1 MAHAPFLR
9 APGRVLS
16 AKPPIS
22 ERAALLVLASVH
34 FVNLLDFMMV
44 MPMGP
49 DFAGALGIPMSHL
62 GIIGGSYTASATVVG
77 IAGSLLLDKWER
89 RSALTIA
96 IVGLGLS
103 TMTGALATG
112 TASLVLARVAAGAFG
127 GIAATLCFSIVADLV
142 PEERRGRATAV
153 VASGFSLSSI
163 IGVPA
168 GLELARRG
176 GWRAPF
182 LVVGV
187 IALLL
192 AALARV
198 LLPKLRAHL
207 DTREAP
213 APLPFDA
220 RMGWSFAAFGCSIL
234 GNFLLVP
241 NLSAYLQFN
250 MGFPRE
256 HMGLLYLGGGLASLA
271 TMRLAGI
278 WTDRSRALWP
288 VLAGTIIVSAA
299 LLLGAVL
306 QPPFLAPVLFFSLFM
321 SSNAARW
328 VAVNA
333 LASRVPP
340 PSARARYLS
349 AQNAFT
355 HAASAVAA
363 FASAAFLTADASGR
377 LAGMPTLAAT
387 AAVLG
392 LGVPVAVW
400 RLERL
405 IPRRRAPHDPVPA
418 EF

>member
-1 MAHAPFLR
+1 ML
-9 APGRVLS
+9 
-16 AKPPIS
+16 
-22 ERAALLVLASVH
+22 AAVH

-49 DFAGALGIPMSHL
+49 DFASALGIPMNHL
-62 GIIGGSYTASATVVG
+62 GIIGGAYTASATVVG
-77 IAGSLLLDKWER
+77 IAGSMLLDRWER

-96 IVGLGLS
+96 ITGLGLS

-112 TASLVLARVAAGAFG
+112 SASLILARVAAGAFG

-163 IGVPA
+163 FGVPA

-182 LVVGV
+182 LVVGA

-192 AALARV
+192 AVAARL

-207 DTREAP
+207 DTKEVA
-213 APLPFDA
+213 APLPLDA
-220 RMGWSFAAFGCSIL
+220 RMGMSFVAFGCAIL

-241 NLSAYLQFN
+241 NLSAYLQIN

-271 TMRLAGI
+271 TMRLSGI

-288 VLAGTIIVSAA
+288 VLTGTVLVSLA
-299 LLLGAVL
+299 LLFGAVL
-306 QPPFLAPVLFFSLFM
+306 QPPWLPPVLFFSVFM
-321 SSNAARW
+321 SCNAARW
-328 VAVNA
+328 VAINA

-349 AQNAFT
+349 AQNAFS
-355 HAASAVAA
+355 HAASAVSA
-363 FASAAFLTADASGR
+363 FASAAFLSEGPSGR
-377 LAGMPTLAAT
+377 LIGFPALAAT

-392 LGVPVAVW
+392 LGVPFAVW
-400 RLERL
+400 RLEAML
-405 IPRRRAPHDPVPA
+405 PARRHALHVPVPA

>member
-1 MAHAPFLR
+1 
-9 APGRVLS
+9 
-16 AKPPIS
+16 
-22 ERAALLVLASVH
+22 
-34 FVNLLDFMMV
+34 MMV

-77 IAGSLLLDKWER
+77 IAGSMLLDRWER

-112 TASLVLARVAAGAFG
+112 TASLVLARIAAGAFG

-182 LVVGV
+182 IVVGM
-187 IALLL
+187 IALVL
-192 AALARV
+192 AVSARL

-207 DTREAP
+207 DTKESP
-213 APLPFDA
+213 AELPLDA
-220 RMGWSFAAFGCSIL
+220 RMGLSFVAFGCAIL
-234 GNFLLVP
+234 GNFLLIP

-271 TMRLAGI
+271 TMRLSGI

-288 VLAGTIIVSAA
+288 VLTASIIVSTA
-299 LLLGAVL
+299 LVFGAVL
-306 QPPFLAPVLFFSLFM
+306 QPPWLPPVLFFSIFM
-321 SSNAARW
+321 SCNAARW
-328 VAVNA
+328 VSVNA

-349 AQNAFT
+349 AQNAFS
-355 HAASAVAA
+355 HAASAVAS
-363 FASAAFLTADASGR
+363 FASAAFLSSDPSGR
-377 LAGMPTLAAT
+377 LIGMPALAAT
-387 AAVLG
+387 TAALG
-392 LGVPVAVW
+392 LGVPFAVW
-400 RLERL
+400 RLEKLLPAHR
-405 IPRRRAPHDPVPA
+405 PVHAPVPA

>member
-1 MAHAPFLR
+1 
-9 APGRVLS
+9 
-16 AKPPIS
+16 
-22 ERAALLVLASVH
+22 
-34 FVNLLDFMMV
+34 MMV

-49 DFAGALGIPMSHL
+49 DFAAALGIPMSHL
-62 GIIGGSYTASATVVG
+62 GIIGGAYTASATIVG
-77 IAGSLLLDKWER
+77 IAGSMLLDKWER

-112 TASLVLARVAAGAFG
+112 TASLVWARIAAGAFG
-127 GIAATLCFSIVADLV
+127 GIAATLCFSIVADIV

-163 IGVPA
+163 VGVPA

-176 GWRAPF
+176 GWHAPF

-187 IALLL
+187 IALIL
-192 AALARV
+192 AVAARL
-198 LLPKLRAHL
+198 LLPKLRGHL
-207 DTREAP
+207 DTKEKA
-213 APLPFDA
+213 APLLLDA
-220 RMGWSFAAFGCSIL
+220 RMGLSFVAFGCAIL
-234 GNFLLVP
+234 GNFMLIP

-288 VLAGTIIVSAA
+288 VLTGSILVSIA
-299 LLLGAVL
+299 LVFGAVL
-306 QPPFLAPVLFFSLFM
+306 QPPWLPPALFFAVFM
-321 SSNAARW
+321 GCNAARW
-328 VAVNA
+328 VAINA

-355 HAASAVAA
+355 HAASATAA
-363 FASAAFLTADASGR
+363 FASAAFLSVEPSGH
-377 LAGMPTLAAT
+377 LIGMPALATT

-392 LGVPVAVW
+392 LGAPIAVW
-400 RLERL
+400 RLEKL
-405 IPRRRAPHDPVPA
+405 IPARRVALDAPVPA

>member
-1 MAHAPFLR
+1 
-9 APGRVLS
+9 
-16 AKPPIS
+16 
-22 ERAALLVLASVH
+22 
-34 FVNLLDFMMV
+34 MMV

-77 IAGSLLLDKWER
+77 IAGSMLLDKWER
-89 RSALTIA
+89 RSALAIA
-96 IVGLGLS
+96 VAGLGLS

-112 TASLVLARVAAGAFG
+112 SASLVAARIAAGAFG
-127 GIAATLCFSIVADLV
+127 GIAATLCFSIVADFV

-163 IGVPA
+163 FGVPA

-182 LVVGV
+182 IVVGL
-187 IALLL
+187 IAL
-192 AALARV
+192 ALAVAARL
-198 LLPKLRAHL
+198 LLPKLRGHL
-207 DTREAP
+207 DTKEKP
-213 APLPFDA
+213 AALPLDA
-220 RMGWSFAAFGCSIL
+220 RMGWSFVAFGCAIL
-234 GNFLLVP
+234 GNFLLIP

-271 TMRLAGI
+271 TMRLSGL

-288 VLAGTIIVSAA
+288 VLAGSILVSIA
-299 LLLGAVL
+299 LVFGAVL
-306 QPPFLAPVLFFSLFM
+306 QPPWIPPVLFFAFFM
-321 SSNAARW
+321 SCNAARW

-349 AQNAFT
+349 AQNAFS
-355 HAASAVAA
+355 HAASATAA
-363 FASAAFLTADASGR
+363 FASAAFLSSEPSGR
-377 LAGMPTLAAT
+377 LTGMPPLAAT
-387 AAVLG
+387 AAALG
-392 LGVPVAVW
+392 LAVPFAIW
-400 RLERL
+400 RLEKL
-405 IPRRRAPHDPVPA
+405 LPARRAPAATAVPA

>member
-1 MAHAPFLR
+1 
-9 APGRVLS
+9 
-16 AKPPIS
+16 
-22 ERAALLVLASVH
+22 
-34 FVNLLDFMMV
+34 MMV

-49 DFAGALGIPMSHL
+49 DFAKALGIPMSHL
-62 GIIGGSYTASATVVG
+62 GIIGGAYTASATVVG
-77 IAGSLLLDKWER
+77 IAGSMLLDKWER

-112 TASLVLARVAAGAFG
+112 TWSLVAARVAAGAFG

-163 IGVPA
+163 LGVPL

-182 LVVGV
+182 IVVGV
-187 IALLL
+187 VALLL
-192 AALARV
+192 AVSARL
-198 LLPKLRAHL
+198 LLPMLRAHL
-207 DTREAP
+207 DTKEKA
-213 APLPFDA
+213 APLALDA
-220 RMGWSFAAFGCSIL
+220 RMAWSFVAFGCAIL
-234 GNFLLVP
+234 GNFLLIP
-241 NLSAYLQFN
+241 NISAYLQLN

-256 HMGLLYLGGGLASLA
+256 QLGLLYLGGGLASLA

-278 WTDRSRALWP
+278 WTDRSGALRP
-288 VLAGTIIVSAA
+288 VLTGSILVSIAIV
-299 LLLGAVL
+299 LGAVL
-306 QPPFLAPVLFFSLFM
+306 EPPLLPPVLFFALFM
-321 SSNAARW
+321 SCNAARW

-333 LASRVPP
+333 LASRVPA

-349 AQNAFT
+349 AQNAFS
-355 HAASAVAA
+355 HAASAAAA
-363 FASAAFLTADASGR
+363 FASAAFLSEEPSGK
-377 LAGMPTLAAT
+377 LIGMPALGAT

-392 LGVPVAVW
+392 LAVPFAVW
-400 RLERL
+400 RLEKL
-405 IPRRRAPHDPVPA
+405 LPARRAAVEAPVPA

>member
-1 MAHAPFLR
+1 MSR
-9 APGRVLS
+9 
-16 AKPPIS
+16 PPIS
-22 ERAALLVLASVH
+22 ERAALFVLASVH

-62 GIIGGSYTASATVVG
+62 GIIGGAYTASATVIG
-77 IAGSLLLDKWER
+77 IAGSLLLDRWER
-89 RSALTIA
+89 RSALTVS
-96 IVGLGLS
+96 IVGLGLA

-112 TASLVLARVAAGAFG
+112 SASLVAARVAAGAFG

-142 PEERRGRATAV
+142 PEERRGRATAI

-163 IGVPA
+163 FGVPA
-168 GLELARRG
+168 SLVLARLG

-182 LVVGV
+182 LVVGAL
-187 IALLL
+187 ALLL
-192 AALARV
+192 AVSTRL

-207 DTREAP
+207 DTKEKP
-213 APLPFDA
+213 APLPLDA
-220 RMGWSFAAFGCSIL
+220 RMGLSFVAFGCSIL

-241 NLSAYLQFN
+241 NFAAYLQFN

-256 HMGLLYLGGGLASLA
+256 HMGALYFGAGLAAMA
-271 TMRLAGI
+271 TMRLSGV
-278 WTDRSRALWP
+278 WTDRAGAFRP
-288 VLAGTIIVSAA
+288 VLISTLLVSSA
-299 LLLGAVL
+299 LALGAVL
-306 QPPFLAPVLFFSLFM
+306 QPPLLPPALFFAAFM
-321 SSNAARW
+321 SFNAARW

-333 LASRVPP
+333 LASRVPA

-363 FASAAFLTADASGR
+363 FASAAFLSSDASGR
-377 LAGMPTLAAT
+377 LVGMPALATT
-387 AAVLG
+387 AALLG
-392 LGVPVAVW
+392 LGVPVATW
-400 RLERL
+400 FLEKKV
-405 IPRRRAPHDPVPA
+405 RRAPVATVVPA